1 MSSSLSAVLGI
12 DPLQGILPHSERRR
26 AISTLTQV
34 EPKPPEIA
42 NWSRNFIQGFSLL
55 PVTSYSFFSLPAVRL
70 PRFLPSPPIPLLLQ
84 AVPVASNSLLN
95 FPTVLMIKS
104 FRKAKRLSD
113 LSDKLKRSI
122 SRVTSTSSAYGLN
135 AGGSGLHDTN
145 NVEVLLQS
153 PQKVIKALY
162 TYEIQGPGELGFEK
176 GDFFHVVAEEDNGWY
191 LASNPM
197 THAKGMVPASY
208 FEVFNR
214 SRPITTENPAV
225 TSPRRQHSAASAS
238 NMGYANGSPG
248 RGNQRN
254 SNQTLYATTLYDFKA
269 ERDGELDI
277 AKDENLIICAH
288 HAYEWFIA
296 KPINRLGG
304 PGLVPALFVKIRDLL
319 NPNNSAP
326 SENTVKV
333 VETFH
338 IPTVEEWKQQTA
350 RYQASTIPLGSISN
364 QTPVVLSNTQF
375 FQKDG
380 DVSNRLSLSSLNAS
394 VLEAS
399 VDSYQLDNGRY
410 QYLVIARLSN
420 GKVRHLYRYYQ
431 DFYDL
436 QVKLLEL
443 FPYEAGKIENLKR
456 IIPSIPGPLINV
468 NDSISKLRREKLD
481 YYLRNLIA
489 LPAHISRCE
498 EVLKLFDV
506 LENGSDREFADKKD
520 NRLLKPISRKSMYHH
535 DRLSQYSNFH
545 NTSGPTRVLSTP
557 TSSDSLNRSMS
568 SSSANLINSTSTSVP
583 SDRPSKIK
591 VKFYYED
598 DIFVLLLPTN
608 LRLHDLKSKLYKR
621 LSLENIATERPV
633 DDIIR
638 IYLKNDFD
646 AMLEETGLALG
657 LEQSAQMKLSTI
669 EIATDDQFH
678 HNMYDKCKLA
688 ILAII

>member
-1 MSSSLSAVLGI
+1 
-12 DPLQGILPHSERRR
+12 
-26 AISTLTQV
+26 
-34 EPKPPEIA
+34 
-42 NWSRNFIQGFSLL
+42 
-55 PVTSYSFFSLPAVRL
+55 
-70 PRFLPSPPIPLLLQ
+70 
-84 AVPVASNSLLN
+84 
-95 FPTVLMIKS
+95 MIKS
-104 FRKAKRLSD
+104 FRKGKRLSD
-113 LSDKLKRSI
+113 LSEKLKRSI
-122 SRVTSTSSAYGLN
+122 SRVTSGSSAYGFLP
-135 AGGSGLHDTN
+135 GGSGLHDTN
-145 NVEVLLQS
+145 NVEMLLSS

-162 TYEIQGPGELGFEK
+162 KYEVQGPGEIGFEK
-176 GDFFHVVAEEDNGWY
+176 GDFFHVIAEEENGWY
-191 LASNPM
+191 QASNPM

-214 SRPITTENPAV
+214 SRPITTDNPAI
-225 TSPRRQHSAASAS
+225 TSPPRHRSAGSAQ
-238 NMGYANGSPG
+238 NVGYVNSGSPTG
-248 RGNQRN
+248 PQGGHRN
-254 SNQTLYATTLYDFKA
+254 SNQTLYATTLFDFKA
-269 ERDGELDI
+269 ERDDELDI

-288 HAYEWFIA
+288 HGYEWFIA

-304 PGLVPALFVKIRDLL
+304 PGLVPALYVRIRDLL
-319 NPNNSAP
+319 NPANSAP
-326 SENTVKV
+326 SEDTVKV

-338 IPTVEEWKQQTA
+338 IPTVEQWKLQTA
-350 RYQASTIPLGSISN
+350 RYQASTIPLGSISSN
-364 QTPVVLSNTQF
+364 PPAMLSNTQF
-375 FQKDG
+375 FPKDPG
-380 DVSNRLSLSSLNAS
+380 QSNRLSLSSANAS
-394 VLEAS
+394 VVEAS

-420 GKVRHLYRYYQ
+420 GKFRHLYRFYQ

-481 YYLRNLIA
+481 YYLRNLIS
-489 LPAHISRCE
+489 LPPHISRCD

-506 LENGSDREFADKKD
+506 LGNGFDREFADQRE
-520 NRLLKPISRKSMYHH
+520 NRASKPISQKSMHHH
-535 DRLSQYSNFH
+535 DRLSQYSNMH
-545 NTSGPTRVLSTP
+545 NSQAARVLSTP

-583 SDRPSKIK
+583 SDRPAKIK
-591 VKFYYED
+591 VKFYFEE

-621 LSLENIATERPV
+621 LSLESLTSDQSI
-633 DDIIR
+633 DDVIR

-646 AMLEETGLALG
+646 AVLGETGCSLG
-657 LEQSAQMKLSTI
+657 LEKAAQLKLSTI

-688 ILAII
+688 ILALT